1 MKITT
6 DSISA
11 SSDEGKVLLEQAQ
24 TINLIIMDMM
34 KHLDE
39 NDFDPKD
46 YHERFLRSKR
56 LTKTLRLLQEVQN
69 EIFDMIEDD

>member
-11 SSDEGKVLLEQAQ
+11 SSDEGKVLLEQVQ
-24 TINLIIMDMM
+24 TMNLIIMDIV
-34 KHLDE
+34 KHKDE

-46 YHERFLRSKR
+46 WHERCLRSKR
-56 LTKTLRLLQEVQN
+56 LTKTLHLLREVQY
-69 EIFDMIEDD
+69 EIFDMIGYD

>member
-46 YHERFLRSKR
+46 P
-56 LTKTLRLLQEVQN
+56 
-69 EIFDMIEDD
+69 